1 MNQNAGD
8 RRRDYTVNRP
18 VQVIYTTTWL
28 ASIALLLVLA
38 MLSYN
43 CIQLND
49 RLKDLD
55 VTVLGMNGFILL
67 AILASV
73 LVVISLGLCVYA
85 IVMTHRMLGSSYRIK
100 SVLVEIRKG
109 NWSERANLRDGDYF
123 LDVAHELNCFI
134 EEHSQSHGAKEQAK
148 APSPEAS
155 PAKTDEAKSP
165 EQTEEKKG

>member
-1 MNQNAGD
+1 MNQENSD

-28 ASIALLLVLA
+28 ASITLLLVLA

-43 CIQLND
+43 CFQLND

-55 VTVLGMNGFILL
+55 VNVFGVNGFILL
-67 AILASV
+67 GVLASF

-85 IVMTHRMLGSSYRIK
+85 IVMTHRMLGSSFRIK
-100 SVLVEIRKG
+100 TVLQEIRKG

-123 LDVAHELNCFI
+123 LDVAHELNSFI
-134 EEHSQSHGAKEQAK
+134 EEQSAKQSATPDTSAPTDTSAAEQAA
-148 APSPEAS
+148 AP
-155 PAKTDEAKSP
+155 
-165 EQTEEKKG
+165 EEKGTES